1 MDGAEVRKIAT
12 LARLELADAEVDRFA
27 SQLTAI
33 LGYFEKLREVATEGV
48 APASHPPE
56 LKGPVR
62 ADVAAPWPEPAA
74 LVKLSRGAE
83 GEFFRVPRVL
93 E

>member
-1 MDGAEVRKIAT
+1 MDAAEVRKIAS
-12 LARLELADAEVDRFA
+12 LARLKLSDAEIARLA
-27 SQLTAI
+27 TQLSAI
-33 LGYFEKLREVATEGV
+33 LGYFDKLQEVKTDGV

-56 LKGPVR
+56 LVGPR
-62 ADVAAPWPEPAA
+62 REDVATPWPTPQA
-74 LVKLSRGAE
+74 LVALSRDAE